1 MLEWSRQNPIFVCM
15 LARPELNER
24 RPTWGAGRRSFT
36 SLYLEPLAEPAMGQL
51 LDGLVPGLPEELRD
65 QVLQRAEGIPLYAV
79 ETVRM
84 MLDRGALVQDGSVY
98 RPAGAIAE
106 LEVPETLHALIAARL
121 DGLEQEERRLLQ
133 DAAVLGK
140 TFTRQALASLS
151 GLDDVELER
160 RLRALVRKEFLA
172 LQADPR
178 SPEHGQYSFVQ
189 DLLRHVAYETL
200 SKQER
205 RARHLAAAT
214 HLESVFPDEEE
225 VVEVVASHYLDAY
238 RAAPEAPDAAATKMK
253 AREMLARAGE
263 RAASLAAAREAQ
275 RYFEQAA
282 GLAEDAP
289 THARLQER
297 AAVMA
302 WRRGRADE
310 ARKLFEQ
317 AIAEY
322 EQGGLVRPAARASA
336 ALAEIDFTE
345 GHPSEAASRLKAA
358 LGTLADEDPGEDV
371 ALVTAQLGRFL
382 MLGGERDEARPYLE
396 QALALAETFDLPE
409 IFVDALTSKSLAL
422 TIAGRFEEAEILLE
436 GALARAEARDLP
448 RAAARALNNLGV
460 IYESVDRYSETLAST
475 ERALVHASRAGDH
488 AWDLLLR
495 SGNVSSLVLIGRWD
509 EAIQTADELAASPQS
524 HMVANM
530 TVHALEI
537 DCWRGDLERARKRLD
552 AATGGEP
559 TDDPQSLA
567 GLALHE
573 AVVARAEGKPKVALE
588 KLQPALDSRDHLG
601 IRFLIVKLAIIEEL
615 ECASALGDTPRIERV
630 LASIDDLRPGERPP
644 LLTAHASRFRA
655 RLTADAGEVEREFR
669 RAANVFREHDLVF
682 WLAVT
687 QLEFGEYLIGQ
698 DRGHEAEPLLADA
711 HETFERLGAT
721 PWIHRVA
728 EARLHDDRAEA
739 LV

>member
-1 MLEWSRQNPIFVCM
+1 MR
-15 LARPELNER
+15 
-24 RPTWGAGRRSFT
+24 
-36 SLYLEPLAEPAMGQL
+36 
-51 LDGLVPGLPEELRD
+51 
-65 QVLQRAEGIPLYAV
+65 
-79 ETVRM
+79 
-84 MLDRGALVQDGSVY
+84 
-98 RPAGAIAE
+98 
-106 LEVPETLHALIAARL
+106 
-121 DGLEQEERRLLQ
+121 
-133 DAAVLGK
+133 
-140 TFTRQALASLS
+140 
-151 GLDDVELER
+151 
-160 RLRALVRKEFLA
+160 
-172 LQADPR
+172 
-178 SPEHGQYSFVQ
+178 
-189 DLLRHVAYETL
+189 
-200 SKQER
+200 
-205 RARHLAAAT
+205 
-214 HLESVFPDEEE
+214 
-225 VVEVVASHYLDAY
+225 
-238 RAAPEAPDAAATKMK
+238 
-253 AREMLARAGE
+253 
-263 RAASLAAAREAQ
+263 
-275 RYFEQAA
+275 
-282 GLAEDAP
+282 
-289 THARLQER
+289 
-297 AAVMA
+297 
-302 WRRGRADE
+302 
-310 ARKLFEQ
+310 
-317 AIAEY
+317 
-322 EQGGLVRPAARASA
+322 
-336 ALAEIDFTE
+336 
-345 GHPSEAASRLKAA
+345 
-358 LGTLADEDPGEDV
+358 
-371 ALVTAQLGRFL
+371 
-382 MLGGERDEARPYLE
+382 ARPYLE

-448 RAAARALNNLGV
+448 RATAAPSTISASSTSRSTGIPRHWRARNAP
-460 IYESVDRYSETLAST
+460 SCMP
-475 ERALVHASRAGDH
+475 AGP
-488 AWDLLLR
+488 AITRRDLLLR

-524 HMVANM
+524 RMVANM

-630 LASIDDLRPGERPP
+630 LASIDDLRPGEPPP

-698 DRGHEAEPLLADA
+698 DHGHEAEPLLADA

-728 EARLHDDRAEA
+728 EVAPARRPRRGSGLALHLELLADLGILADQVADLLRDGAGEWNRARSAPGLVQIQASPSGSSGSCARNSSSVVFESARLQRSRRTVTRRSSSRPRAA
-739 LV
+739 SRARP